1 VTAFLRCARH
11 APVAL
16 EGRCHGQL
24 DVAPGEDPRLSADRL
39 SLTLEAPLPLAVWTS
54 PLRRCSELAAQ
65 LALRT
70 RAALRIDDRLAEI
83 DFGDWEGCSWD
94 QIERQHPHAW
104 RAWLAGWREVAPPR
118 GETLE
123 AFEARVRSWLE
134 ERTRAGEIGSSILVG
149 HAGVIRALQVLDAG
163 ATWDHALAKPVPYLE
178 WLTLPLAGARR

>member
-1 VTAFLRCARH
+1 MRAARPGRPRRTLPWPARCRARRRPAPERRSTFPH
-11 APVAL
+11 AR
-16 EGRCHGQL
+16 G
-24 DVAPGEDPRLSADRL
+24 AP
-39 SLTLEAPLPLAVWTS
+39 PLAVWTS